1 MPPLSKKDT
10 GTLYEQQA
18 CRFLERQGL
27 FVIDKNVRLKCGELD
42 IIMQDGSCIVFV
54 EVKFRKNIMYGGAT
68 SSISTKQQRTLLNTA
83 HLWLVKQNRSAI
95 HTEFRFD
102 AVIFEGTSNAVNWIK
117 NIFSG

>member
-10 GTLYEQQA
+10 GIFYEQQA

-27 FVIDKNVRLKCGELD
+27 FVLDKNVKLKCGELD
-42 IIMQDGSCIVFV
+42 IIMQDGSSIVFV
-54 EVKFRKNIMYGGAT
+54 EVKFRKNAMFGGAT
-68 SSISTKQQRTLLNTA
+68 SSISKKQQRNLLNTA
-83 HLWLVKQNRSAI
+83 HLWLVKQKRSAT

-102 AVIFEGTSNAVNWIK
+102 AIVFEGTSDAVNWIK